1 MFVGIEVLITE
12 IESFQ
17 LFKLLRYILNPAYNG
32 DGILLIARVH
42 KTCACVLHWIVGQET
57 TGNHRIHSL
66 IVTNLYLT
74 LAFLILAD
82 SDFQFIVTVGHDDGG
97 LTCLLVYV
105 ALLVVP
111 ELAIVDGAIFEEGY
125 FPITL
130 VVAPI
135 GRKELLPTFLHRFD
149 ALNLESTLA
158 VALDEVEYLSVLR
171 QRREMERHI
180 PLVVLVCLYK
190 LVEFYAIG
198 RSDGITLLPY
208 FQITIASKLKAKVR
222 IVRTLQGGD
231 IHHGFVVLQ
240 FHLRHIK
247 GEIEESVA
255 VTVSILNGGLLP
267 HHIFRLPHHNDEGQQ
282 DGC

>member
-1 MFVGIEVLITE
+1 M
-12 IESFQ
+12 
-17 LFKLLRYILNPAYNG
+17 
-32 DGILLIARVH
+32 
-42 KTCACVLHWIVGQET
+42 
-57 TGNHRIHSL
+57 
-66 IVTNLYLT
+66 
-74 LAFLILAD
+74 
-82 SDFQFIVTVGHDDGG
+82 
-97 LTCLLVYV
+97 VYV

-111 ELAIVDGAIFEEGY
+111 ELAVVDGAIFEEGNL
-125 FPITL
+125 PVAL
-130 VVAPI
+130 VVAPV
-135 GRKELLPTFLHRFD
+135 GREELFPTLLHRFD

-158 VALDEVEYLSVLR
+158 VAFNEVKHLSVLW
-171 QRREMERHI
+171 QRWKMECHI

-222 IVRTLQGGD
+222 IVRTLQGSD

-255 VTVSILNGGLLP
+255 VTVSILDGGLLP